1 RDKCVIHCTQVP
13 LLPAFAMTAHR
24 AQGQTLENVIIDLQS
39 CKGTETPY
47 VMISRACSLEGL
59 LILRPFDRKK
69 ICCRQS
75 ED

>member
-1 RDKCVIHCTQVP
+1 
-13 LLPAFAMTAHR
+13 MTAHR

-39 CKGTETPY
+39 CKGTEAPY

-59 LILRPFDRKK
+59 LILRLFDRKK

-75 ED
+75 EDAHQEHSRLKILNLAT